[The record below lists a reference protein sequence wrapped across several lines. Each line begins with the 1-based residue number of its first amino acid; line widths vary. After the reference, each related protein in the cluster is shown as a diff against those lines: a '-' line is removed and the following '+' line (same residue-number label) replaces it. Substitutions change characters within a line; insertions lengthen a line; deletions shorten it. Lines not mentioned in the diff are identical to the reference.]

1 MCDIKKRL
9 MFSSSDDPY
18 YMCFWIL
25 ITLDRLGKRNGS
37 YFNDSR
43 KLLFIILLLSDTK
56 TFDSIIKS
64 TEFNAS
70 KQEKEILY
78 ESYKDG
84 VTQITRFNSLLI
96 TLEKRGLI
104 TLRKSKSLDT
114 LDLTLNKDVI
124 PKEFF
129 SKKEFGNEYEKIKK
143 LKSSVERITALSLDT
158 FIERVYKN
166 NCVKTWHV

>member
-1 MCDIKKRL
+1 
-9 MFSSSDDPY
+9 
-18 YMCFWIL
+18 MCFWIL

-166 NCVKTWHV
+166 NGVKTWHV

>member
-1 MCDIKKRL
+1 M
-9 MFSSSDDPY
+9 
-18 YMCFWIL
+18 
-25 ITLDRLGKRNGS
+25 
-37 YFNDSR
+37 
-43 KLLFIILLLSDTK
+43 
-56 TFDSIIKS
+56 IKS
-64 TEFNAS
+64 TEFSAS

-114 LDLTLNKDVI
+114 LDLTLNKGEI

-129 SKKEFGNEYEKIKK
+129 SKKEFANEYEKIKK

-166 NCVKTWHV
+166 NGVKTWHV